1 MAKKIDLE
9 IKVPKNW
16 KGVTLRKYLEL
27 IRDMEVYK
35 DTPQAIDAALFHHLG
50 GVDPKYVSKLDISI
64 YTDIRDKYYKL
75 MKIQDMDLTRRFY
88 HKGIQYGFE
97 PNLSEMAYGAYVDL
111 QKYEEVK
118 IDENWSEIM
127 SILYRPVT
135 NTIGELY
142 EIEPYSAKIDKE
154 LFLDVDMEIHFGT
167 LFFFLHTLTDLL
179 KDTQN
184 SLKQTLLKQVHKYN
198 TTLIKNGVHTPQ
210 FINYLKGT
218 SLPLMK
224 S

>member
-9 IKVPKNW
+9 IKVPKSW

-27 IRDMEVYK
+27 LKDMEVYK
-35 DTPQAIDAALFHHLG
+35 DTPEAIDAALFYHLG
-50 GVDPKYVSKLDISI
+50 GVNPEYISKLDISI
-64 YTDIRDKYYKL
+64 YTDIRDKYYNL
-75 MKIQDMDLTRRFY
+75 MNIQDMDLVRRFK
-88 HKGIQYGFE
+88 HKGVEYGIE
-97 PNLSEMAYGAYVDL
+97 PNLSTMAYGAYVDL

-142 EIEPYSAKIDKE
+142 EIEPYNAKIDKE

-184 SLKQTLLKQVHKYN
+184 SLKETLQKQVHKSN
-198 TTLIKNGVHTPQ
+198 TTLIKNGVHTQQ
-210 FINYLKGT
+210 FINYLKGI
-218 SLPLMK
+218 SLLSMR

>member
-9 IKVPKNW
+9 IKVPKSW

-27 IRDMEVYK
+27 LKDMEVYK
-35 DTPQAIDAALFHHLG
+35 DTPEAIDAALFYHLG
-50 GVDPKYVSKLDISI
+50 GVNPDYISKLDISI
-64 YTDIRDKYYKL
+64 YTDIRDKYYNL
-75 MKIQDMDLTRRFY
+75 MNIQDMDLVRRFK
-88 HKGIQYGFE
+88 HNGIEYGIE
-97 PNLSEMAYGAYVDL
+97 PNLSKMAYGAYVDL

-142 EIEPYSAKIDKE
+142 EIEPYNAKIDKE

-184 SLKQTLLKQVHKYN
+184 SLKETLLKQVHKSN
-198 TTLIKNGVHTPQ
+198 TTLIKNGVHTLQ
-210 FINYLKGT
+210 FINYLKGI
-218 SLPLMK
+218 SLLSMR

>member
-16 KGVTLRKYLEL
+16 KGVTLKKYLDL
-27 IRDMEVYK
+27 LRDMEVYK
-35 DTPQAIDAALFHHLG
+35 DTPEAVDAALFHHLG
-50 GVDPKYVSKLDISI
+50 GVDPKYISKLDISVYI
-64 YTDIRDKYYKL
+64 DIRDKYYKL
-75 MKIQDMDLTRRFY
+75 MGIEDMDLTRRFK
-88 HKGIQYGFE
+88 HNGIEYGFE
-97 PNLSEMAYGAYVDL
+97 PNLSQMSYGAYVDL

-127 SILYRPVT
+127 SILYRPIT

-142 EIEPYSAKIDKE
+142 EIEPYKAEIDKE
-154 LFLDVDMEIHFGT
+154 LFLDVDMEIHFGA

-184 SLKQTLLKQVHKYN
+184 SLKETLLKQVHKSN
-198 TTLIKNGVHTPQ
+198 TTLIKNGVHTLQ
-210 FINYLKGT
+210 FINYLKGI
-218 SLPLMK
+218 SLPLMR